1 LKDKLVRMK
10 SSDTIL
16 VPVDFSDVAG
26 YAMDHASAIARMFN
40 YRIVLL
46 HVAEKLE
53 KGSKEESEVEQ
64 AFFDIASW
72 LAHSHGVKVNY
83 MIRTG
88 NILKVINAVADKMR
102 VSFIVMGVHGKRGIS
117 KITQS
122 YAYKMVCR
130 ASAPVV
136 VVKDKHHH
144 LGYRNIVIP
153 IDFSRKST
161 QKIAQAVKFANFFD
175 AQVRVFGF
183 LSSDNKAKIINKE
196 ALLKS
201 VTDVFEENNVKVTT
215 DLVVDPGMDWPEA
228 LIEFAEKVKAELIMI
243 VAERGGRIQEIFA
256 PNYTEKILDKVDVP
270 VLTIAPRD
278 EDLAAESKYDREW
291 IVTPFVDPLGLIV
304 NPKQKK
310 D

>member
-1 LKDKLVRMK
+1 MK

-46 HVAEKLE
+46 HVADKMG
-53 KGSKEESEVEQ
+53 KGSKEESDTEKSL
-64 AFFDIASW
+64 ADIATW
-72 LAHSHGVKVNY
+72 LGGSHGVKVKY

-88 NILKVINAVADKMR
+88 NILKVINAVADKLQA
-102 VSFIVMGVHGKRGIS
+102 SFVVMGVHGKRGVS
-117 KITQS
+117 RLTQS
-122 YAYKMVCR
+122 YAYKMVCGSR
-130 ASAPVV
+130 APVM

-153 IDFSRKST
+153 IDFSKRST
-161 QKIAQAVKFANFFD
+161 QKIAQAIKFAKFFD
-175 AQVRVFGF
+175 AQIRVFGF

-201 VTDVFEENNVKVTT
+201 VTGVFEENNVKVTT
-215 DLVVDPGMDWPEA
+215 HLVVDPGMDWPEA
-228 LIEFAEKVKAELIMI
+228 LIEFADKVKGELIMI
-243 VAERGGRIQEIFA
+243 VAERGGRIQEIFN
-256 PNYTEKILDKVDVP
+256 PNYTEKILDNVDVP
-270 VLTIAPRD
+270 VLTIAPCD
-278 EDLAAESKYDREW
+278 EDLAEESNYDRQW

-304 NPKQKK
+304 KTVPKK

>member
-1 LKDKLVRMK
+1 MK
-10 SSDTIL
+10 SSNTIL

-64 AFFDIASW
+64 TLTDIVSW
-72 LAHSHGVKVNY
+72 LANSHGVKVNY

-88 NILKVINAVADKMR
+88 NILKVINEVADKIR

-122 YAYKMVCR
+122 YAYEVVCH
-130 ASAPVV
+130 ANAPVL

-153 IDFSRKST
+153 IDFSSRST
-161 QKIAQAVKFANFFD
+161 QKIAQAVKFATFFD

-228 LIEFAEKVKAELIMI
+228 LIDFAEKVKAELIMI

-256 PNYTEKILDKVDVP
+256 PNYTEKILDNVHVP
-270 VLTIAPRD
+270 VLTIAPCD
-278 EDLAAESKYDREW
+278 EDLAEESKFDRKW

-304 NPKQKK
+304 KPKHKK